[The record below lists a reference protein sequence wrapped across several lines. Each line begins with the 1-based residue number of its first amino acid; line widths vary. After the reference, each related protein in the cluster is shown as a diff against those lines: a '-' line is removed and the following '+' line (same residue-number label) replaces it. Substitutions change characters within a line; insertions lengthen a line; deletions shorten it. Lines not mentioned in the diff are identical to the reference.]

1 MKKLTI
7 IITLVILLISLYG
20 IFFYTGVVIIKCS
33 TVDLLRLLLCF
44 LGIVSFI
51 LYLFKSRVFVWLNI
65 IWFLPQIMVVTE
77 RTFNYAQRTYFDN
90 AVYNMT
96 IIFNFG
102 FMMLWETNSNTCLVL
117 NANIFAIVGLF
128 LSLVIA
134 ERSINNGKIFFAEQT
149 AKKQA

>member
-1 MKKLTI
+1 
-7 IITLVILLISLYG
+7 
-20 IFFYTGVVIIKCS
+20 
-33 TVDLLRLLLCF
+33 
-44 LGIVSFI
+44 
-51 LYLFKSRVFVWLNI
+51 
-65 IWFLPQIMVVTE
+65 MVVTE